1 MSDRVAAGADS
12 VRAAQAESSEGGGAV
27 TAILV
32 VGRYIRG
39 TLTAVNR
46 RYVTPEVGWLVGLR
60 GGKRSS

>member
-32 VGRYIRG
+32 VGRYR
-39 TLTAVNR
+39 TVMAVNR
-46 RYVTPEVGWLVGLR
+46 RYVTPEVGWLVGLL